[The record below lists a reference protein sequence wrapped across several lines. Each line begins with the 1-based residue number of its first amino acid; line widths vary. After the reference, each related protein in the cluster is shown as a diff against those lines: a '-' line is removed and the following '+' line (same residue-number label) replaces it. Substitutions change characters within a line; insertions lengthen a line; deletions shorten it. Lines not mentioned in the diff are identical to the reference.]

1 VLHVDLEVQ
10 EALKQCA
17 LPETVVVEIIDHDA
31 LGSEW
36 EWENSPEVSIVVA
49 EDTQRAVALFNSHSP
64 SFVLSIV
71 SDDDQEIEQA
81 WLSSNAPFFGDGMT
95 RWVDG
100 QYALRKPELGLS
112 NWQNGRTFSRGG
124 ILSGDSIFTIRYRVR
139 QSDPSV
145 KR

>member
-1 VLHVDLEVQ
+1 MVLPPLFST
-10 EALKQCA
+10 L
-17 LPETVVVEIIDHDA
+17 LIDHDS

-36 EWENSPEVSIVVA
+36 EWENDPEVSIVVV
-49 EDTQRAVALFNSHSP
+49 DDVSSAVLLFNRYSP
-64 SFVLSIV
+64 SFVLSVI
-71 SDDDQEIEQA
+71 SDDDQEVESA
-81 WLSSNAPFFGDGMT
+81 WRTSNAPFFGDGMT

-112 NWQNGRTFSRGG
+112 NWQNGRTFARGG

-139 QSDPSV
+139 QTDPSI